1 VFALECAVAVFAV
14 FLAGMVRDP
23 RAFGNA
29 ILLGLAL
36 ALGALGLAERL
47 ADTPG
52 RAGHLLL
59 LALVACVALTPF
71 LIGCYL
77 LANGVTIIRREGVR
91 PANLLP
97 ALAGLAIFVVVG
109 LDVAAARAQDVKLSV
124 FATVA
129 TLVSGYVS
137 FLFASYAIY
146 AFIYGLLPQVGGAD
160 YVIVLGSG
168 LRPDGSVPPILAS
181 RLNRGRD
188 VWERLARRSADTPP
202 ANTGPTGS
210 GLPGTVP
217 ASTGPTST
225 VPANTA
231 LAGTGPLLI
240 VSGGKGDDE
249 RVSEAEAMAKYLV
262 GRGFPADRIALE
274 DQSRNTAENLLF
286 SRDIMERGGP
296 GARCVIVTSDF
307 HAFRAAM
314 IARRLGIRGQVTGAR
329 VAGYYRPSALLR
341 EFAAVFL
348 RYRVVN
354 LGICALLVLI
364 PLANAAIGDL
374 MPNR

>member
-1 VFALECAVAVFAV
+1 
-14 FLAGMVRDP
+14 MVRDP

-202 ANTGPTGS
+202 ANTGPADS

-225 VPANTA
+225 VPANTVPANTVPANTAPANTA
-231 LAGTGPLLI
+231 LASTGPLLI
-240 VSGGKGDDE
+240 VSGGKGDD
-249 RVSEAEAMAKYLV
+249 
-262 GRGFPADRIALE
+262 
-274 DQSRNTAENLLF
+274 
-286 SRDIMERGGP
+286 
-296 GARCVIVTSDF
+296 
-307 HAFRAAM
+307 
-314 IARRLGIRGQVTGAR
+314 
-329 VAGYYRPSALLR
+329 
-341 EFAAVFL
+341 
-348 RYRVVN
+348 
-354 LGICALLVLI
+354 
-364 PLANAAIGDL
+364 
-374 MPNR
+374 